1 MKSRLPYVIAGAVG
15 ALAISAAPTLAQD
28 APCLF
33 RGSQDEVAQ
42 RTSPPDSLTFE
53 LSGNTFKICYGRPS
67 ARGRTMLGGRLPHGA
82 LWRTGA
88 NEPTMIHASAPISIA
103 GVNVPAGTYSIYT
116 VPGASQWEIVVNRSY
131 SQWGHEGQYTEA
143 VQAQEAGRATVPAES
158 TDEHVEMFTIHFADE
173 HIVLEWENT
182 RVRIPVATYTM

>member
-1 MKSRLPYVIAGAVG
+1 MKSRLTFVIAGAAG
-15 ALAISAAPTLAQD
+15 ALALTAAPMLAQD
-28 APCLF
+28 TPCLF
-33 RGSQDEVAQ
+33 RGSHDEVAQ

-53 LSGNTFKICYGRPS
+53 LSGNQYKLCYGRPS
-67 ARGRTMLGGRLPHGA
+67 ARGRTMLGGNLPHGQ

-103 GVNVPAGTYSIYT
+103 GINVPAGTYSLYT
-116 VPGASQWEIVVNRSY
+116 VPGASEWEIVVNRSY

-143 VQAQEAGRATVPAES
+143 VQAQEAGRATVQAES
-158 TDEHVEMFTIHFADE
+158 TDEHVEMFTIHAE
-173 HIVLEWENT
+173 EGHLVLEWENT